1 MSDIPEWK
9 GGRIGPYH
17 VGERYHGIPSDEG
30 HIYEAHHIETRA
42 SALVVMPGKD
52 ENWSTSH
59 PWSIRVTGVS
69 SPASLVLEVG
79 KAPQSEGSVLHALTL
94 MLIRLSGAMAL
105 IEDREDAR
113 AHVTRRAL
121 LPGRRQR
128 VMKWGFMGMGVALAA
143 GLALILWPHTP
154 KDKDQRHAST
164 GSAQAARDEPIAF
177 TDTQDTSLPS
187 VIGYPMPEV
196 PFKEQKRPP
205 CIPVT
210 ETEIRGGC
218 WTQHKLDAPC
228 PRSTAEYQGKCF
240 MPVKKPDPQPRSIQP

>member
-9 GGRIGPYH
+9 GGRIGPHH
-17 VGERYHGIPSDEG
+17 VGRRYHGIPSDEG
-30 HIYEAHHIETRA
+30 HIYEAHNIETGA
-42 SALVVMPGKD
+42 SA
-52 ENWSTSH
+52 
-59 PWSIRVTGVS
+59 
-69 SPASLVLEVG
+69 
-79 KAPQSEGSVLHALTL
+79 
-94 MLIRLSGAMAL
+94 
-105 IEDREDAR
+105 IEEREDAR
-113 AHVTRRAL
+113 AHFTRRAL
-121 LPGRRQR
+121 PPGRRQR
-128 VMKWGFMGMGVALAA
+128 VMKWGFVGIGVALAT
-143 GLALILWPHTP
+143 GLALILWPHAR
-154 KDKDQRHAST
+154 KDTERRHASA
-164 GSAQAARDEPIAF
+164 GVAQAARDESIAF

-187 VIGYPMPEV
+187 VIGYPMPEA

>member
-1 MSDIPEWK
+1 MDNTPEWK

-17 VGERYHGIPSDEG
+17 VGKRYRDIPSDEG
-30 HIYEAHHIETRA
+30 RLYAAHNTETGA
-42 SALVVMPGKD
+42 SALVVMPGKGED
-52 ENWSTSH
+52 WSPRH
-59 PWSIRVTGVS
+59 PWSIRVTGVT
-69 SPASLVLEVG
+69 SPPSLVLEVG
-79 KAPQSEGSVLHALTL
+79 KAPQAEASLLHELTL

-113 AHVTRRAL
+113 AHFTRRPFPSRL
-121 LPGRRQR
+121 RQR
-128 VMKWGFMGMGVALAA
+128 VMRWKLVGAGVALAT
-143 GLALILWPHTP
+143 GLTLILWPRPPEDTE
-154 KDKDQRHAST
+154 QRYAS
-164 GSAQAARDEPIAF
+164 GGVAQAALEESIAF
-177 TDTQDTSLPS
+177 TDTQDPPLPGI
-187 VIGYPMPEV
+187 IGYPMPEG

>member
-17 VGERYHGIPSDEG
+17 VGKRYRGIPSDEG
-30 HIYEAHHIETRA
+30 RIYEAHNIETGA
-42 SALVVMPGKD
+42 SALVVMPGKG
-52 ENWSTSH
+52 EYWNTHH

-69 SPASLVLEVG
+69 SPASLVLEVE
-79 KAPQSEGSVLHALTL
+79 KAPQSGGSVLHALTL

-105 IEDREDAR
+105 IEEREDAR
-113 AHVTRRAL
+113 AHFTRRAL
-121 LPGRRQR
+121 PPGRRQR
-128 VMKWGFMGMGVALAA
+128 VMKWGFVGIGVALAA
-143 GLALILWPHTP
+143 GLALILWPHAR
-154 KDKDQRHAST
+154 KDTERRHASA
-164 GSAQAARDEPIAF
+164 GVAQAARDEPIAF

-187 VIGYPMPEV
+187 VIGYPMPEA